1 MTVKQIPDYDLE
13 EMIVVTAP
21 GQLRAL
27 ADPLRG
33 TLLDLLLERA
43 ATVTE
48 MSLAVDRPKSTVA
61 YHVNL
66 LVDAG
71 LLRVVR
77 TRRVRAIEER
87 YYGRV
92 ARTIYIGALHRDEDK
107 QIVSSINGLA
117 QAAAEA
123 APAHAIDDLR
133 CSLVH
138 ARIPREEVRNF
149 WAAVLELSRQFAQI
163 PRAGDQVY
171 GFAAGL
177 YPTDAPTL
185 PDRADGPA
193 DLRPPD
199 LGGGAQLRLLGL
211 PDGAEP
217 GGQAVPA
224 GRGRRRSRGLLAQA
238 GQDPLQQ
245 LGVTRCGEGV
255 VVDAHQVGAGQV
267 LEQHAGH
274 AEGHRAV
281 RGELRDRLGADGGAF
296 VEPSR
301 LGQQPRRGAL
311 VVPIDGDQRVQVRV
325 SPGLGPPAGKH
336 VGPHPGV
343 SDHCLLLPS
352 PGCSF
357 VAGRRGAAAS
367 AGARPSRPAAPSGA
381 RPRPGPRRR

>member
-1 MTVKQIPDYDLE
+1 MTVKQIPDYELE

-48 MSLAVDRPKSTVA
+48 MALAVNRPKSTVA

-123 APAHAIDDLR
+123 EPAHAADDLR

-163 PRAGDQVY
+163 PRSGDQVY

-185 PDRADGPA
+185 PDMADGPA
-193 DLRPPD
+193 DL
-199 LGGGAQLRLLGL
+199 GL
-211 PDGAEP
+211 PAHGR
-217 GGQAVPA
+217 A
-224 GRGRRRSRGLLAQA
+224 GYSR
-238 GQDPLQQ
+238 
-245 LGVTRCGEGV
+245 
-255 VVDAHQVGAGQV
+255 
-267 LEQHAGH
+267 
-274 AEGHRAV
+274 
-281 RGELRDRLGADGGAF
+281 
-296 VEPSR
+296 
-301 LGQQPRRGAL
+301 
-311 VVPIDGDQRVQVRV
+311 
-325 SPGLGPPAGKH
+325 
-336 VGPHPGV
+336 
-343 SDHCLLLPS
+343 
-352 PGCSF
+352 
-357 VAGRRGAAAS
+357 
-367 AGARPSRPAAPSGA
+367 RPAATLLSRRWSRGA
-381 RPRPGPRRR
+381 DSASSLMRTSSAAARSSSSTRVTPRDTPQCAESSATDWVPTAARS